1 MPGLVKNLYGDQ
13 PPIGVNNFL
22 RSTQPGSFLTDSR
35 TLSSA
40 AMPTEVGTTTGQK
53 YLQKGEIIAK
63 ITTGPNA
70 GKFGVFSTDTTG
82 VTDGRS
88 DPANIVGI
96 NNSYYPYQL
105 MDRDVEVAVVYAA
118 SVVQAN
124 VTVRDASGARIPVPN
139 ATVDALADR
148 KDLGLIWK

>member
-22 RSTQPGSFLTDSR
+22 RSTQPGSYLTDSR
-35 TLSSA
+35 TVAKGSY
-40 AMPTEVGTTTGQK
+40 PTEVGTTTGQK

-63 ITTGPNA
+63 ITSGA
-70 GKFGVFSTDTTG
+70 DSGKFGVFSTDTVG

-105 MDRDVEVAVVYAA
+105 MDRDVEVAVVYAGA
-118 SVVQAN
+118 VVQAN
-124 VTVRDASGARIPVPN
+124 VTVRDATGARIPIPN
-139 ATVDALADR
+139 ATVTTLEAR
-148 KDLGLIWK
+148 KDLDLTWK

>member
-35 TLSSA
+35 TVAKGSY
-40 AMPTEVGTTTGQK
+40 PTEVGTTTGQK
-53 YLQKGEIIAK
+53 MLQKGELIAK
-63 ITTGPNA
+63 ITSGADA
-70 GKFGVFSTDTTG
+70 GKYGVFSTDTTG

-105 MDRDVEVAVVYAA
+105 MDRDVDIAVVYAG

-124 VTVRDASGARIPVPN
+124 VTVRDASGARVPVPN

-148 KDLGLIWK
+148 KDLNLVWK

>member
-22 RSTQPGSFLTDSR
+22 RSTQPGSYLTDSR
-35 TLSSA
+35 TVSSA
-40 AMPTEVGTTTGQK
+40 AHPTEPGTTTGQK

-63 ITTGPNA
+63 ITSGPNIN
-70 GKFGVFSTDTTG
+70 KFGVFTTDVA
-82 VTDGRS
+82 VTDGRA
-88 DPANIVGI
+88 DEANIVGI

-105 MDRDVEVAVVYAA
+105 MDRDVDVAVVYEG

-124 VTVRDASGARIPVPN
+124 VTVRDASGARIPVTN
-139 ATVDALADR
+139 AIVDELQAR
-148 KDLGLIWK
+148 KDLNLTWK